1 MADDQPV
8 PVFTGAELALA
19 DTLILLM
26 KVMAMHGVIEQ
37 NAINAVFTDLTE
49 RYRGQKLLT
58 AAAMAEYL
66 RHHTTDSDE
75 EISVTR
81 LRTRPHRRQ
90 LELQP
95 ISSHR
100 FRCRR
105 S

>member
-1 MADDQPV
+1 MADEQPV

-37 NAINAVFTDLTE
+37 GAIDAVFSDLIV
-49 RYRGQKLLT
+49 RYRGQHLFT

-75 EISVTR
+75 EMTLAR
-81 LRTRPHRRQ
+81 LRTLMDKTP
-90 LELQP
+90 EGNA
-95 ISSHR
+95 
-100 FRCRR
+100 
-105 S
+105 

>member
-37 NAINAVFTDLTE
+37 NAINAVFADLTE
-49 RYRGQKLLT
+49 RYRGQKLFT

-66 RHHTTDSDE
+66 RHHTIDSE
-75 EISVTR
+75 EEMSVMR
-81 LRTRPHRRQ
+81 LRTLLDKTP
-90 LELQP
+90 EGNA
-95 ISSHR
+95 
-100 FRCRR
+100 
-105 S
+105 